1 MTQLQVTT
9 TDVHRKSFVPVPVDV
24 FTADGLLDFALYIR
38 RAGNDITLACP
49 AGEPLPQKLL
59 NECRTSGLQVLYVD
73 TAEHR
78 KYQKH
83 AEAALTAMI
92 HRDDVPTKRK
102 AELCYHTTRELV
114 KNAVESSHVDTFVG
128 ERRELWATNLVTLIL
143 SDETAVDGMVSM
155 LSHDYYTYTHM
166 VNVSVMVSAL
176 AYRLGE
182 RDPNRLR
189 MLASGGLLHDVGKMR
204 INPDTLNKV
213 GRLTGQEWEE
223 LRSHP
228 NLGLSFLHNR
238 QGIEPQELMMVY
250 QHHEKLDGSGYPSG
264 LCGSE
269 ISVEAQMTAV
279 VDIYDALTCKRPYR
293 SAMTHEKACG
303 ILDEEAARKI
313 NAEFVAAWKETI
325 NRALAEGR
333 KE

>member
-1 MTQLQVTT
+1 MTQLQGSTT
-9 TDVHRKSFVPVPVDV
+9 EVLRKSYVPVPLDI
-24 FTADGLLDFALYIR
+24 FTPGGLLDFALYVR
-38 RAGNDITLACP
+38 RAGDDITLACP
-49 AGEPLPQKLL
+49 AGDAVPQRLL
-59 NECRTSGLQVLYVD
+59 HECRTSGLQVLYVD

-78 KYQKH
+78 KYQKF
-83 AEAALTAMI
+83 AEASLTAMVN
-92 HRDDVPTKRK
+92 RSDLSTKRK

-114 KNAVESSHVDTFVG
+114 KNAVETSHLETFVG
-128 ERRELWATNLVTLIL
+128 ERREQWATNLVTLIL

-176 AYRLGE
+176 AYRLGD
-182 RDPNRLR
+182 RDPVRLR

-213 GRLTGQEWEE
+213 GRLTGEEWEE

-228 NLGLSFLHNR
+228 NLGLSFLHSR

-293 SAMTHEKACG
+293 SAMAHEKACG
-303 ILDEEAARKI
+303 ILDDEAAKKI
-313 NAEFVAAWKETI
+313 NAEFVAAWKDTI